1 VVYHQSALENS
12 LRKKTKLKK
21 NNVCL
26 GMRPFF
32 FNIDTIVW
40 KVNITDRKNFFSLLL
55 SQKNMQVLFRFFSE
69 AWEKKTCNK
78 SHTHIYSVFSL
89 FNFKA

>member
-1 VVYHQSALENS
+1 
-12 LRKKTKLKK
+12 
-21 NNVCL
+21 
-26 GMRPFF
+26 MRPFF

-69 AWEKKTCNK
+69 AREKKTCNK
-78 SHTHIYSVFSL
+78 SHTHTHTHIQFFLFSTSQHNQLKYFYLLDVF
-89 FNFKA
+89 FI